1 MYATN
6 YTHVSIRA
14 VYQMPHTESLT
25 ESLTRPVESTLEGN
39 NCIAVFAMNQAEAAA
54 GAQFTTERQRR
65 RWGHFRKLA
74 LSTDKFI
81 LNVISRR

>member
-6 YTHVSIRA
+6 YTKVSICA
-14 VYQMPHTESLT
+14 VYQMHHTEPL
-25 ESLTRPVESTLEGN
+25 PVESSLEGN
-39 NCIAVFAMNQAEAAA
+39 NCIAVFATNQAVAAA

-65 RWGHFRKLA
+65 HFRKLA

-81 LNVISRR
+81 LNVIS

>member
-6 YTHVSIRA
+6 YTMVSIRA
-14 VYQMPHTESLT
+14 VYQMPHTEPL
-25 ESLTRPVESTLEGN
+25 PVESSLEGN
-39 NCIAVFAMNQAEAAA
+39 YCIAVFTMNQAVAAA

-65 RWGHFRKLA
+65 RREHFRKLA